1 MSNFTGYWLA
11 VLLVVSGIASCAGT
25 YVSEMTSDSYM
36 LAGMSDSK
44 MVPALFNRRLKNETP
59 INALLLRL
67 LVILIAQPF
76 NFTVLLHSHAI
87 LHALR
92 MLLQCSSFVY
102 LRRNRPDLNRPF
114 KVPFGWVGAYVVPG
128 SLATVTLLQILFAHW
143 SAWLGAIFLMLFGVV
158 LDRMTSQ

>member
-1 MSNFTGYWLA
+1 
-11 VLLVVSGIASCAGT
+11 
-25 YVSEMTSDSYM
+25 
-36 LAGMSDSK
+36 

-114 KVPFGWVGAYVVPG
+114 KVPFGWVGVYVVPG
-128 SLATVTLLQILFAHW
+128 LLATVSLLQILFAHW

>member
-1 MSNFTGYWLA
+1 
-11 VLLVVSGIASCAGT
+11 
-25 YVSEMTSDSYM
+25 
-36 LAGMSDSK
+36 

-128 SLATVTLLQILFAHW
+128 SLATVSLLQILFAHW

>member
-1 MSNFTGYWLA
+1 LA
-11 VLLVVSGIASCAGT
+11 VIFVVSGICSCAGT

-36 LAGMSDSK
+36 LAGMSDAK
-44 MVPALFNRRLKNETP
+44 MIPAFFSRRLKNETP
-59 INALLLRL
+59 VNALLLRL
-67 LVILIAQPF
+67 VVILMAQPF
-76 NFTVLLHSHAI
+76 DFTMLLHSHAI

-128 SLATVTLLQILFAHW
+128 SLATVSLLQILFAHW
-143 SAWLGAIFLMLFGVV
+143 PAWLGAIGLMLFGIV
-158 LDRMTSQ
+158 LDRMTGE